1 MLEGYRYVVV
11 VGSSVQLLALAGRG
25 QISLG
30 VVRRTIIALTCL
42 YSPLSHQHISLVN
55 TNSIDQ
61 THHHSL
67 ECYTPARA
75 YYQVNRIIKVN
86 LKHKTILS
94 I

>member
-55 TNSIDQ
+55 TNSIDHIRPTITVLRVTLQ
-61 THHHSL
+61 QEL
-67 ECYTPARA
+67 
-75 YYQVNRIIKVN
+75 IIK
-86 LKHKTILS
+86 
-94 I
+94 